1 MSLKNKFFSIF
12 ALVAATF
19 AFSAIGTAQ
28 EATTAPTDK
37 AEKVRKGERR
47 GFGGREYGRGEFGG
61 KHGGRH
67 GGPSKM
73 GGKAMRMLHGIELTE
88 VQKTQLHSIFEANKP
103 APESMTEIRTLATA
117 KRDGTITAEQQER
130 LTVLKQ
136 QGKEKAQSV
145 KAQIEAILTP
155 EQKAQIETKKAEM
168 KLRMQERREQRQLR
182 KQQTPATETTKTTK
196 DN

>member
-12 ALVAATF
+12 ALAAATF
-19 AFSAIGTAQ
+19 AFSAIGMAQ
-28 EATTAPTDK
+28 EATTTTTDK
-37 AEKVRKGERR
+37 AEKVRKGEGR
-47 GFGGREYGRGEFGG
+47 GFGGREFGLGEFGG
-61 KHGGRH
+61 KHGGH
-67 GGPSKM
+67 GKM

-88 VQKTQLHSIFEANKP
+88 VQKTQLRSIFEANKP
-103 APESMTEIRTLATA
+103 TPESMTEIRTLATA

-145 KAQIEAILTP
+145 KAQIEAILTL
-155 EQKAQIETKKAEM
+155 EQKAQIETKKAEI
-168 KLRMQERREQRQLR
+168 KLRMQERRQQRELR
-182 KQQTPATETTKTTK
+182 KQQTPATETIKTK

>member
-12 ALVAATF
+12 ALAAATF
-19 AFSAIGTAQ
+19 AFSAIGMAQ
-28 EATTAPTDK
+28 EATTTTTPTDK
-37 AEKVRKGERR
+37 TEKVRKGEGR
-47 GFGGREYGRGEFGG
+47 GFGGREFGG
-61 KHGGRH
+61 KHGGKH
-67 GGPSKM
+67 GDRGKM

-88 VQKTQLHSIFEANKP
+88 VQKTQLRSIFEANKP
-103 APESMTEIRTLATA
+103 APESMTEIHTLATA

-168 KLRMQERREQRQLR
+168 KLRMQERRQQRELG
-182 KQQTPATETTKTTK
+182 KQETPATETTKTTK